1 MNGWF
6 DEETPLTFKFGYY
19 LSEAD
24 MQKDFNEGTQK
35 RMQQLTSWQ
44 NNNFVETKLPTGTF
58 NSKIYELVIVGFV
71 SDSDGAERMVSKTID
86 VRPAVIKKKRM

>member
-1 MNGWF
+1 MKLTINFAPLGGQLVCPDTGYSLQTLFNIQMNGWF

-35 RMQQLTSWQ
+35 RMQQLTSW
-44 NNNFVETKLPTGTF
+44 
-58 NSKIYELVIVGFV
+58 
-71 SDSDGAERMVSKTID
+71 
-86 VRPAVIKKKRM
+86 